1 MSEQCNTPNCGH
13 DHTEL
18 VITPGADFARILRGT
33 NGQQVLVTVE
43 VDEEE
48 KPVLVGA
55 ITIRLNG
62 QPTIVRQA
70 FEEVNIAAALTF
82 EGTPKEMLE
91 YADSLISDLTESVRD
106 MYAHMNET
114 EPQQQG

>member
-1 MSEQCNTPNCGH
+1 MSEQCNTPNCDH
-13 DHTEL
+13 QHTEL

-43 VDEEE
+43 VDDEE

-55 ITIRLNG
+55 ITIVLNG
-62 QPTIVRQA
+62 QPTIVRQS
-70 FEEVNIAAALTF
+70 FEEVNIQAALSF

-91 YADSLISDLTESVRD
+91 YADSMIEDLIGSVRD
-106 MYAHMNET
+106 MYAHMQ
-114 EPQQQG
+114 EPESQG